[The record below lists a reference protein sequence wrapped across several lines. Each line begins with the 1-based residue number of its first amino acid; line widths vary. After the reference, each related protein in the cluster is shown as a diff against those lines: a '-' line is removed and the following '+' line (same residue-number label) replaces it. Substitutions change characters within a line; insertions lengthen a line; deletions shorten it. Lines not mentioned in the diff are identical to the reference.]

1 MILTQTDA
9 TNVPAAGHLGRLDA
23 ILATGLATATLIIGL
38 YFAPRGF
45 HDGFVDMGHDGYQAR
60 QLLDLSQGGVIFK
73 DTFDQ
78 YGPLNGYLNT
88 VGFLA
93 LGRRL
98 LSVKFFICGW
108 YSLIVVALYVMARRW
123 LEPAL
128 AAFSS
133 LVWLGLAPFYNHG
146 IMISP
151 HAYALCFQAL
161 ATIIALRA
169 PDLAPRRFA
178 VIGLLAGLCW
188 SVKQSMGA
196 FYLLALLLYLL
207 FRLAIRP
214 RAAGRVAKA
223 TTAMAASFFAVIG
236 VALALLWS
244 AGALDDWYLQTI
256 RFPREFYLAG
266 SVRIGAAGPS
276 RPIAAL
282 IASLT
287 TFARL
292 QLGQPLYWIVIR
304 GVVLLTAFAM
314 IVRRRPTNDLSLM
327 ASITALLWLG
337 AYPSA
342 NFMHQ
347 WWTASLTIAPFVVCI
362 REQIAQRVRGDRRVT
377 WATVAVVSLIVGSGV
392 VERAK
397 ASAYRVR
404 TLTQTISEPPM
415 FRGIRTN
422 EPTKRVFETFY
433 QLMAQY
439 RADHPGTRVVSIE
452 SADGWEG
459 GMVEGLPFLTFFE
472 DNSHEHPVYWRL
484 PVLSTTV
491 YPRYG
496 ETLWHQVMAERPLL
510 VDHRGGRYKP
520 SHIAGYR
527 VLAAAQSDFG
537 HWYLYAPDKGDAAG
551 ALAVYMA
558 ADGST
563 EHGFHSGEEEA
574 EPVLAKRLSTSIE
587 GAWRGR
593 LLPRTRQDGPIELPG
608 DYPFEL
614 VDPAAGKVT
623 APTNVYTWPANLP
636 AATLDYSD
644 LQPVSAD
651 VIWRAGRRDIVRE
664 FRPGAWFVDGFAQSR
679 FSYLLQWDEEPV
691 ADGSYFVARG
701 ELFEGGLQIGFLEHG
716 QWAGSVCVTRTGLFE
731 AILQIQKPSR
741 YGLVAANCIQSSWWV
756 RAQRHPVSSIL
767 SLLGVA
773 GLRNHFRVSQA
784 GWIQGQSFESANSV
798 SRISNGRD

>member
-1 MILTQTDA
+1 MILTQTYA
-9 TNVPAAGHLGRLDA
+9 TNVPAAGHLRRLDA
-23 ILATGLATATLIIGL
+23 ILATGLAAATLIIGL

-45 HDGFVDMGHDGYQAR
+45 HAGFVDMGHDGYQSR
-60 QLLDLSQGGVIFK
+60 QVLDLSQGRVIFR

-93 LGRRL
+93 LGHRL
-98 LSVKFFICGW
+98 LAVKFFICGW

-123 LEPAL
+123 LDPAL
-128 AAFSS
+128 AAFSA

-151 HAYALCFQAL
+151 HVYALCFQTL
-161 ATIIALRA
+161 ATIIALRT

-196 FYLLALLLYLL
+196 FYLMALLLYLVL
-207 FRLAIRP
+207 RLVFRK
-214 RAAGRVAKA
+214 RAPGRVAKA

-256 RFPREFYLAG
+256 RFPREFYLA
-266 SVRIGAAGPS
+266 STVHIGVAGAS
-276 RPIAAL
+276 SPIAGL

-292 QLGQPLYWIVIR
+292 QLGQPLYWMVIR
-304 GVVLLTAFAM
+304 GVVLLTALAR

-327 ASITALLWLG
+327 AAITALLWLG

-392 VERAK
+392 VERAN
-397 ASAYRVR
+397 ASAYRAR

-422 EPTKRVFETFY
+422 APTKRVFDMFY

-452 SADGWEG
+452 SADGWER
-459 GMVEGLPFLTFFE
+459 GMVESLPFISFFD
-472 DNSHEHPVYWRL
+472 DNTHVQPMYWSL
-484 PVLSTTV
+484 PVLTTIV
-491 YPRYG
+491 YPRYA
-496 ETLWHQVMAERPLL
+496 EALWRQVQAEHPLI
-510 VDHRGGRYKP
+510 VEHRFGRYRP
-520 SHIAGYR
+520 IRIPGYM
-527 VLAAAQSDFG
+527 LFAAAQSDFG
-537 HWYLYAPDKGDAAG
+537 HWYLYAPGTAEEQG
-551 ALAVYMA
+551 EPSTYLAY
-558 ADGST
+558 DGGT
-563 EHGFHSGEEEA
+563 ERGFS
-574 EPVLAKRLSTSIE
+574 EPDTAPKLATRLSASIE

-593 LLPRTRQDGPIELPG
+593 LLPRPRQDGPIELPG

-623 APTNVYTWPANLP
+623 APTNVYTWPANLS

-644 LQPVSAD
+644 VQPVSAD

-716 QWAGSVCVTRTGLFE
+716 QWSGFVCVTRSGLFE
-731 AILQIQKPSR
+731 AILQIQKPGR
-741 YGLVAANCIQSSWWV
+741 YGLVAANCIQSSWWE
-756 RAQRHPVSSIL
+756 RAQHHPVGSIL
-767 SLLGVA
+767 GLIGVA
-773 GLRNHFRVSQA
+773 GFGRNHFRVSEA
-784 GWIQGQSFESANSV
+784 GWVRSALQP
-798 SRISNGRD
+798 